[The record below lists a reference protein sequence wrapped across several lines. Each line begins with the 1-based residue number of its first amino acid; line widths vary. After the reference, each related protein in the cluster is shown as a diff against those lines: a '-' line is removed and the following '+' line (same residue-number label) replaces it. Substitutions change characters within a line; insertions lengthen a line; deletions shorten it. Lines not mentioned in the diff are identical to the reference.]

1 MVLIMQ
7 KEVRDNFISDIL
19 DIVKDVNSNVNE
31 RNQLVTQIVSAYDNS
46 IKSLKDGNGVD
57 VTEVVKSKKKY
68 VCSYCNK
75 ELFSEDSFCSK
86 CGQKINWK

>member
-57 VTEVVKSKKKY
+57 VTEVVECKKKY
-68 VCSYCNK
+68 VCSYCNN
-75 ELFSEDSFCSK
+75 ELFSEDRFCSK